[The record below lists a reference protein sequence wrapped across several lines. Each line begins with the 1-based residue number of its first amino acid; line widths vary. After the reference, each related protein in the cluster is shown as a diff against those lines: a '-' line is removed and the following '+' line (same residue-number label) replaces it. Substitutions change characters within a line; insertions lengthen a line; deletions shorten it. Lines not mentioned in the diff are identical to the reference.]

1 MTRKIFF
8 FFVVVISLNA
18 CNGNEL
24 PLVREEALVYK
35 QVSKG
40 IVISQARFNIDDG
53 VSISERVFGSVIKSD
68 VILGV
73 ILANSAGNDG
83 KSYAYK
89 YTLDIGSDQDLEVV
103 SLSIAQ
109 IGDYVAVID
118 INNPGYYILK
128 KLKQQVS
135 SEGIVK
141 CVENLPECHK
151 DAEQGQVNSQ

>member
-1 MTRKIFF
+1 MTHKIIL

-18 CNGNEL
+18 CNGSGL
-24 PLVREEALVYK
+24 PLVREEVLVYK

-40 IVISQARFNIDDG
+40 IVISRARLNIDDG
-53 VSISERVFGSVIKSD
+53 VTNSERVFDSVIKSD
-68 VILGV
+68 LILGV

-89 YTLDIGSDQDLEVV
+89 YTLDIGSDQNLEVV

-109 IGDYVAVID
+109 VGDYVEVID

-151 DAEQGQVNSQ
+151 DPEQGQANSQ